1 MNLLKRMPAL
11 LMAILML
18 ALAVPAVSETGMIS
32 PEEIRTGDVLCFG
45 TPDEACGY
53 DGKWLVLDGAHTN
66 MGTEGLFLVSL
77 NLIAGENGEPLV
89 FRQLSGDPSVSF
101 SDRGEAY
108 AAEHPGATDYQDS
121 DIQSWCSVFLEQH
134 FTEAEQN
141 AILPAYKSDEAIVIP
156 GFTIPL
162 PGAANGTVD
171 FDPAENVLNGD
182 RLFLPSVEEI
192 ISPVYGFADAR
203 SRVAQYKGEA
213 AGYWLRSPH
222 IPTFPLDVGF
232 VFPFGAVM
240 DYPVNA
246 KSMFEMTSYARP
258 ACNLDKEAIAGLELL
273 SEEKDTRVLRATFR
287 DGEENARTYDTALP
301 VIGEVMDLGKVFLTA
316 VIIILFVL
324 LAILALIVWLIVRSV
339 RRRRKAKTV

>member
-1 MNLLKRMPAL
+1 MHVLKRMAAF
-11 LMAILML
+11 LMAILL
-18 ALAVPAVSETGMIS
+18 LVLAVPSVSETGLVS

-45 TPDEACGY
+45 TPEEACGY

-66 MGTEGLFLVSL
+66 MGTDGIFLVSL
-77 NLIAGENGEPLV
+77 NLIGGENGEPLV
-89 FRQLSGDPSVSF
+89 FRQLPGDPSVSF

-108 AAEHPGATDYQDS
+108 AAEHPGATDYRGS
-121 DIQSWCSVFLEQH
+121 DIQSWCSAFCEQH
-134 FTEAEQN
+134 FTQAEQN
-141 AILPAYKSDEAIVIP
+141 AILPAYKSDDAIVIP

-171 FDPAENVLNGD
+171 FDPAENVLSGD

-192 ISPVYGFADAR
+192 TNPAYGFADAR
-203 SRVAQYKGEA
+203 SRVALYKGEA
-213 AGYWLRSPH
+213 SGYWLRSPH

-246 KSMFEMTSYARP
+246 KSMFEMTSFARP
-258 ACNLDKEAIAGLELL
+258 ACNLDKDAIEGLELL
-273 SEEKDTRVLRATFR
+273 SEENGIRVFRVTFR
-287 DGEENARTYDTALP
+287 GGDQNIRTYDTSLP
-301 VIGEVMDLGKVFLTA
+301 VIGDVMDLGKAFSTA
-316 VIIILFVL
+316 VLIILFVL

-339 RRRRKAKTV
+339 RKKRKAKTA